1 MARIGVSG
9 SSASA
14 VSKGRAATG
23 SIAGGATLSKSVTFA
38 PAMVDLNF
46 TATATVEDAAGDLRV
61 LAVTGK
67 TTTSATVLLS
77 NADTLNAASGVVHVL
92 AVHD

>member
-1 MARIGVSG
+1 M
-9 SSASA
+9 A
-14 VSKGRAATG
+14 VSRGRGATP
-23 SIAGGATLSKSVTFA
+23 SVAGGGTVTVTVTFA
-38 PAMVDLNF
+38 PAMADLDF

-67 TTTSATVLLS
+67 TSSSATVLLS
-77 NADTLNAASGVVHVL
+77 NADALNAAAGVVHVL